1 MIPTGIVH
9 AHIKT
14 LEILQ
19 RRVLWSYFRRPP
31 EQVENALPLR
41 LPFRDISVRPIAGEE
56 FAQKVIVWVDSEV
69 QCQHVTEFM
78 ETNEVDELADG
89 GLKGNLVVF
98 EKQPQG
104 FGWDRFLAP

>member
-1 MIPTGIVH
+1 M
-9 AHIKT
+9 

-19 RRVLWSYFRRPP
+19 RRVLRSYFRRPS
-31 EQVENALPLR
+31 EQIEDPLPLR
-41 LPFRDISVRPIAGEE
+41 LPFRDINVRPIAGEK
-56 FAQKVIVWVDSEV
+56 FAQKVNLWVDSEV